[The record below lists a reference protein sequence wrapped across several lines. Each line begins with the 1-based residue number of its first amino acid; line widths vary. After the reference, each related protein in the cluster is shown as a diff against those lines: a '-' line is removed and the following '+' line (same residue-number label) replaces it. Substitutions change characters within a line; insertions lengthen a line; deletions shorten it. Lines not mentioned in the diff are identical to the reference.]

1 MKGVKNMNEKNT
13 DFKYSCVI
21 SGSFRKYYEEIIMVY
36 NTFVE
41 KGIEVISP
49 KKSWILNPNE
59 EFALLDADIKDS
71 DIPPTIRSIED
82 NVLKKIHTCDFLYVY
97 NPCGNIG
104 TSTAFEIGFANALNK
119 KIVTLYPPTDKM
131 ISKFI
136 DAISSPDLIIGVLK
150 KKEG

>member
-1 MKGVKNMNEKNT
+1 MNEKNT

-21 SGSFRKYYEEIIMVY
+21 SGSFRKYYEEIIKVY

-59 EFALLDADIKDS
+59 EFTLLDADIKDS